1 VRLIKAACAVAAL
14 AFAVL
19 FPHLFTN
26 PLITQIAFGVLTYA
40 TLATAWNILG
50 GFSGYISLGHAAFF
64 GIGAYAFAIICQN
77 ENVQGGY
84 GAFWLVPVSGL
95 IAAAF
100 AVPLGIITLRTRRHV
115 FVVLTIAMLFIGQ
128 LLATNLTKLTAG
140 SNGMLL
146 PLPSWQ
152 GSFYNI
158 PFFYAALIIFIATL
172 LTALLIRNSKLGL
185 GLLAIRDDE
194 DRAVG
199 LGVNTWTFK
208 LIAFVIPAF
217 FIGMAGALNGYFIGQ
232 IYPQSAFNPLDDLAM
247 VLMAFTGGLGTVFGP
262 ALGALILETAH
273 QYFVIE
279 YGASGYYLI
288 LYGALFLVIIL
299 LLPQGIIPSVR
310 ELVQK
315 RSTRRQRATAQRT
328 AVKDEL
334 AVSDRSAPR

>member
-1 VRLIKAACAVAAL
+1 MKIVKGVCAVAAL
-14 AFAVL
+14 AFAIS
-19 FPHLFTN
+19 FPHIFTN
-26 PLITQIAFGVLTYA
+26 PLITQIAFGVMIYA
-40 TLATAWNILG
+40 IMASAWNILG

-84 GAFWLVPVSGL
+84 GAFWLVPLAGL
-95 IAAAF
+95 IAAGF
-100 AVPLGIITLRTRRHV
+100 AIPLGVITLRTRRHV

-128 LLATNLTKLTAG
+128 LLATNLTQLTAG

-146 PLPSWQ
+146 PLPLWQ
-152 GSFYNI
+152 GGFYNI
-158 PFFYAALIIFIATL
+158 PFFYAALIILVLTL
-172 LTALLIRNSKLGL
+172 LTSLLIRKSKLGL

-199 LGVNTWTFK
+199 LGVNAGLFK

-232 IYPQSAFNPLDDLAM
+232 IYPQTVFNPLDDLAM

-262 ALGALILETAH
+262 ALGALILESAH

-288 LYGALFLVIIL
+288 LYGALFLAIIL

-310 ELVQK
+310 EYLQK
-315 RSTRRQRATAQRT
+315 RGARHDLAREQRT

-334 AVSDRSAPR
+334 AVSERGSPR